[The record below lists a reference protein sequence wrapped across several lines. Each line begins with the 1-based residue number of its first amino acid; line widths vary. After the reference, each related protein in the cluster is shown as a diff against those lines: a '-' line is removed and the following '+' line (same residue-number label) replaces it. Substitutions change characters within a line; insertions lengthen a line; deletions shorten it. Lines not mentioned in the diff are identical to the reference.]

1 MNEQP
6 MVGSAQDYVQ
16 QNLDRAKKSA
26 VQKFLTK
33 EARERLFAVKT
44 VHPDLAEKVELA
56 ILGAVQAGNLK
67 TEITEEQLKEILE
80 GMKPKQQGFRILR

>member
-1 MNEQP
+1 METEP
-6 MVGSAQDYVQ
+6 TAGSVQDYVQ

-44 VHPDLAEKVELA
+44 AHPDLAEKVELA